1 MTTPAETAAV
11 ARAASCLVHYRS
23 GAAPYHLS
31 LRITVRPSWFGRTT
45 RAALLGPFCDAYN
58 RKMRPGPSL
67 DAFAVRLATTDG
79 SVVSGDEGMGA
90 AVTALTAGGD
100 GATAEL
106 FVVGRDY
113 CFHRNWR
120 ARDLAL
126 CARPSALALHAPTG
140 LAVYAEER
148 YQEPP
153 SDKST
158 ALLTLGQRVHELLA
172 DLDVGF
178 VQVRAAAS
186 RWLNCGPTADDAR
199 ACVDGKKRTLLHAA
213 ATRGDA
219 KLCADL
225 ARMHDGVRV
234 RALDAN
240 FETPLHAAA
249 LCGRALVLEE
259 LCRFATPELVNER
272 NRDLL
277 SPLQLC
283 CGDDAAGSPTAARVL
298 VDHGAD
304 RDARCWDKTPLM
316 LTCFNQHAAL
326 VAELIALGADPMLRD
341 GDLRMTVD
349 HCKHPATA
357 ELLWGLMAGK
367 FLAETAAPAFVRLAS
382 AAPRAFAWRRES
394 LADALAIL
402 GCAGDFDHAAAR
414 QAWRRLVLEFHP
426 DKRPHDF

>member
-1 MTTPAETAAV
+1 MT
-11 ARAASCLVHYRS
+11 
-23 GAAPYHLS
+23 
-31 LRITVRPSWFGRTT
+31 
-45 RAALLGPFCDAYN
+45 
-58 RKMRPGPSL
+58 PGPSL

-79 SVVSGDEGMGA
+79 SVVSGDEGVGA
-90 AVTALTAGGD
+90 VVTALAAGGD

-113 CFHRNWR
+113 CFHRSWR

-126 CARPSALALHAPTG
+126 CARPLSALALKTPTG

-148 YQEPP
+148 YAVPP
-153 SDKST
+153 SDTST
-158 ALLTLGQRVHELLA
+158 ALMTLGQRVHELLA
-172 DLDVGF
+172 NSDAGF

-199 ACVDGKKRTLLHAA
+199 ACVDGKHRTLLHAA

-225 ARMHDGVRV
+225 ARMHDGVLV
-234 RALDAN
+234 RALDTN

-249 LCGRALVLEE
+249 LCGRTSVLEE

-298 VDHGAD
+298 VEHGAD
-304 RDARCWDKTPLM
+304 SDARCWDKTPLM
-316 LTCFNQHAAL
+316 LACINQHAAL
-326 VAELIALGADPMLRD
+326 VEELVLLGADPMLRD
-341 GDLRMTVD
+341 GDLRMATD

-357 ELLWGLMAGK
+357 EFLWGLMAGK
-367 FLAETAAPAFVRLAS
+367 FLAETAAPAFVRPES
-382 AAPRAFAWRRES
+382 AAPRAFAWKRES
-394 LADALAIL
+394 LTDALAIL

-414 QAWRRLVLEFHP
+414 QAWRRLVLEYHP
-426 DKRPHDF
+426 DKRPHDFQEWAPDRRRAWTGRFHAVQRAYEAVEQHVAAVEGRE